1 MMETNVAKTNV
12 LDIVEDP
19 SAWTE
24 WLPLSTLKSA
34 GNYYPE
40 EKVAGI
46 YQIADTKI
54 PEIVHS
60 DIGYIGKSAN
70 VEGRVWNVGAGVRGV
85 SSSNHSCG
93 KWLNSNGYSAEEV
106 FYRILFIAKDDVS
119 KAENYLHDK
128 MNRLHG
134 YRFKWLAAG
143 ENKLGR
149 DFQLREQINELSI
162 TSIVEDVLPMIERKI
177 GRELLIALI
186 NKEISIKANKD

>member
-1 MMETNVAKTNV
+1 MAKVNV

-24 WLPLSTLKSA
+24 WLPLSSLKSA
-34 GNYYPE
+34 GTYYPE

-46 YQIADTKI
+46 YQISDSKI
-54 PEIVHS
+54 PDIIHA
-60 DIGYIGKSAN
+60 DIGYVGKSAN

-93 KWLNSNGYSAEEV
+93 KWLNSNGYSPDEV
-106 FYRILFIAKDDVS
+106 YYRILFIPKEDTT
-119 KAENYLHDK
+119 KAESFIHERMTKLHS
-128 MNRLHG
+128 
-134 YRFKWLAAG
+134 YRFKWLESG

-162 TSIVEDVLPMIERKI
+162 TSIVEDVLPSLERKI
-177 GRELLIALI
+177 GREMLIAMI
-186 NKEISIKANKD
+186 NKEIIVKAAKD